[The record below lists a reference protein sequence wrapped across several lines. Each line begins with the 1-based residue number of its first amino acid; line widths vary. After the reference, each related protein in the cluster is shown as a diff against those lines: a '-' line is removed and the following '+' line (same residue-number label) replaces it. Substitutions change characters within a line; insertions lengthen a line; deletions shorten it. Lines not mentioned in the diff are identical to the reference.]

1 MLLYGV
7 TEMINSFMIYSLRR
21 KLKKQE
27 EQAENGIVAE
37 EIKDEPQVPAAIEN
51 KKEEIV
57 EEVSQSDIIVE
68 EE

>member
-37 EIKDEPQVPAAIEN
+37 EIKDEPQVPTAIEN